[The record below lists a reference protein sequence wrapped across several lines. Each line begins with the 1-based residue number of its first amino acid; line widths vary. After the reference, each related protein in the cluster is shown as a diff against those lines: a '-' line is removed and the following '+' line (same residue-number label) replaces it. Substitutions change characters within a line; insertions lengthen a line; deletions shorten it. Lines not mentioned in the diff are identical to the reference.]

1 MEQLTKLDNQC
12 VVPPDVSFPYRP
24 TDVDIMNVTLGHP
37 LKRKP
42 LTTIVHNYTFWADLI
57 FQPESRER
65 GMLLIVEGTSRWCW
79 CWPFKN
85 KTAEHIADIIRK
97 FIEFIDE
104 RITCL
109 VTDGGNEWAGI
120 PPLTEK
126 YGFVWKRKNVALTG
140 HGAMARLDRT
150 VRTLRYYMEMIWLAS
165 NMKENEWYRLFK
177 MAVWVHNNS
186 SHTFSNLPPQTLIAA
201 PGEMGRMRKWQYLR
215 RVWNYGDF
223 LPYLRIK
230 WNREKGKYPVALP
243 DEKFYVEVNKEIP
256 RQRFRYKR
264 FIKAPDRHLYNTT
277 PRDLRYVV
285 GNKFLLHGEQMNT
298 EREPDERGAQEVM
311 KITDIVDDDEDEEP
325 TIVEMNVPYRPIR
338 WKGLWDKNSDK
349 LYALDQLLPATE
361 YEKEDKAVFNAKMT
375 KYARL
380 WNGAKEALE
389 LK

>member
-1 MEQLTKLDNQC
+1 
-12 VVPPDVSFPYRP
+12 
-24 TDVDIMNVTLGHP
+24 
-37 LKRKP
+37 
-42 LTTIVHNYTFWADLI
+42 
-57 FQPESRER
+57 
-65 GMLLIVEGTSRWCW
+65 
-79 CWPFKN
+79 
-85 KTAEHIADIIRK
+85 
-97 FIEFIDE
+97 
-104 RITCL
+104 
-109 VTDGGNEWAGI
+109 
-120 PPLTEK
+120 
-126 YGFVWKRKNVALTG
+126 
-140 HGAMARLDRT
+140 
-150 VRTLRYYMEMIWLAS
+150 
-165 NMKENEWYRLFK
+165 

-311 KITDIVDDDEDEEP
+311 KITDIVDDEEDDEP

-349 LYALDQLLPATE
+349 WYALDQLLPATE